1 MKQTLTLCGVH
12 FLDDEIIKGS
22 FFHGNRVKSHCLL
35 VFRNTTYTGRAYV
48 TRTRTVCIDGT
59 INIWRA
65 INRRSEQ
72 KFAIHLECWNEKK
85 ITK

>member
-1 MKQTLTLCGVH
+1 MKQTLRLSDVQ
-12 FLDDEIIKGS
+12 FLDEEIIKGS
-22 FFHGNRVKSHCLL
+22 FFHGNKVKSYCLL

-65 INRRSEQ
+65 ISRRYEQ
-72 KFAIHLECWNEKK
+72 KFTIHLECWNEKK
-85 ITK
+85 LTK